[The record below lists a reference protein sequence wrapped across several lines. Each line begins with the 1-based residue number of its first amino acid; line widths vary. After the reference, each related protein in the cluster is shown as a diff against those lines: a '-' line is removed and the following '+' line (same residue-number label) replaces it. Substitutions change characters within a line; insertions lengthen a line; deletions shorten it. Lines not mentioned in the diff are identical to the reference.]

1 MHEESRFNFE
11 RDFYGLD
18 GYWTHQN
25 SKSIRLAA
33 FIMAII
39 YYPYKAIIYFLFYLK
54 RYDMF
59 NWIVMIKKKRYQM
72 IQCENYLRILK
83 YENPTRYQN
92 MFDFHFY
99 KMAIYSKFASLLSQ
113 MVLDIILGIFFLAY
127 LRT

>member
-1 MHEESRFNFE
+1 MSEESRFNFE
-11 RDFYGLD
+11 QDFYGLD

-25 SKSIRLAA
+25 SNSIRVAA
-33 FIMAII
+33 LIMAII
-39 YYPYKAIIYFLFYLK
+39 YYPYNTIIYFLHYLN

-72 IQCENYLRILK
+72 SQCENYLRILK
-83 YENPTRYQN
+83 YEKPTRNQN

-99 KMAIYSKFASLLSQ
+99 KMAIYSKFASLLTQ
-113 MVLDIILGIFFLAY
+113 MVLDIFLGILFLMY